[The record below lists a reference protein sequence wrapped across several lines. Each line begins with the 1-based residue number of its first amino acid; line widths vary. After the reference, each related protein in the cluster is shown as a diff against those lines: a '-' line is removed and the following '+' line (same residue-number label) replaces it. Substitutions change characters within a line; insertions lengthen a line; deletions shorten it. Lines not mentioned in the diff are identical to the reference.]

1 MRTSDRHPRGRG
13 PRRAGTR
20 ALVQALLVTGLLAL
34 AAGCSV
40 GSSSGGSSGSV
51 RNASNTQPAV
61 CQVES
66 VANDVL
72 PSVVTINV
80 TSPDGGGGNGS
91 GEVIKS
97 DGYILTNNHVISA
110 AVGGG
115 SVSVVF
121 SDGATVPATITGRD
135 PQTDLAVLR
144 VEPPHDLKVIAI
156 GSSDAVRVGQ
166 PVVALGAPLGLSGTV
181 TSGIVSALDRTIHV
195 PGDNGG
201 QALLVSAIQTDAAI
215 NPGNSGG
222 ALVNCEGQLV
232 GVPTAGAT
240 VPGPSGQP
248 ASGGSIGLGFAIPV
262 DFAMSIAQGDHR
274 HRHRHPRQ
282 LRPAD
287 GADPAVRGRTG
298 RHERRPVRG
307 RRAARRTGRG
317 GRAAGR
323 RRDHERGRPP
333 GHQQLAVRADQPHQQ
348 GRRHRADR
356 VHPRRAAAH
365 DDDHAGLN
373 RHAGLAPPAFGN
385 RPCMAKDA
393 LASYLNDHLAG
404 SAAALDLLQR
414 MRDANEGNE
423 VGETVADLHEAI
435 KQDRAALETIMQ
447 SLDVDVSSLRQAG
460 GRAVEKVSR
469 VKLDEWATGDRD
481 LSLLL
486 ETEALALGIEGK
498 MAGWCSLKQLP
509 AGRLDDVDLDGL
521 IGRARQQRATVEE
534 LRLAAARAAFA

>member
-1 MRTSDRHPRGRG
+1 MRTSDRHSRSRGRA
-13 PRRAGTR
+13 PRRSARR
-20 ALVQALLVTGLLAL
+20 ALLQALLLTGLLGL
-34 AAGCSV
+34 VAGCSV
-40 GSSSGGSSGSV
+40 GSSSGASSGSV

-66 VANDVL
+66 VADNVL
-72 PSVVTINV
+72 PSVVTVNV

-222 ALVNCEGQLV
+222 ALVNCEGWLV

-248 ASGGSIGLGFAIPV
+248 G
-262 DFAMSIAQGDHR
+262 QRRQHR
-274 HRHRHPRQ
+274 TW
-282 LRPAD
+282 LR
-287 GADPAVRGRTG
+287 
-298 RHERRPVRG
+298 
-307 RRAARRTGRG
+307 
-317 GRAAGR
+317 
-323 RRDHERGRPP
+323 
-333 GHQQLAVRADQPHQQ
+333 
-348 GRRHRADR
+348 DR
-356 VHPRRAAAH
+356 VHPRRTAAPDH
-365 DDDHAGLN
+365 DHAGLKAPGGFGG
-373 RHAGLAPPAFGN
+373 AGIREPALHGN
-385 RPCMAKDA
+385 
-393 LASYLNDHLAG
+393 
-404 SAAALDLLQR
+404 
-414 MRDANEGNE
+414 
-423 VGETVADLHEAI
+423 
-435 KQDRAALETIMQ
+435 
-447 SLDVDVSSLRQAG
+447 
-460 GRAVEKVSR
+460 GRAGE
-469 VKLDEWATGDRD
+469 
-481 LSLLL
+481 
-486 ETEALALGIEGK
+486 
-498 MAGWCSLKQLP
+498 LP
-509 AGRLDDVDLDGL
+509 
-521 IGRARQQRATVEE
+521 E
-534 LRLAAARAAFA
+534 